1 MGHARPSRQKEGT
14 AWKSKPMVCPI
25 NQNDLNWRLAKSFCG
40 SQTTEASTN
49 NHHAGYARVW
59 GFSFAD
65 RDTISVRHCSVFF
78 PSFSQACGAGSF
90 TKFRAPTSDSQTACR
105 ACHFLPITSFF
116 RSLLSSS
123 AALVL
128 TVVPSH
134 SRRGTTGLCLCR
146 ESKET

>member
-1 MGHARPSRQKEGT
+1 MGHARNSRQKEGT

-65 RDTISVRHCSVFF
+65 RDTISVHHCSVFL
-78 PSFSQACGAGSF
+78 PSFSQACGPRNF
-90 TKFRAPTSDSQTACR
+90 TKFRAYQRFTDSR
-105 ACHFLPITSFF
+105 GCHSLPITSFF
-116 RSLLSSS
+116 RSLLLPF

-128 TVVPSH
+128 TMVPSR
-134 SRRGTTGLCLCR
+134 SRRGTTGLCLHPG
-146 ESKET
+146 SKGR

>member
-1 MGHARPSRQKEGT
+1 MGDARPSRQKEST

-25 NQNDLNWRLAKSFCG
+25 NQNDLDWRVAKSFCG
-40 SQTTEASTN
+40 RQTAEASTN
-49 NHHAGYARVW
+49 NHHVGYARVW

-78 PSFSQACGAGSF
+78 PSFACGPRRF
-90 TKFRAPTSDSQTACR
+90 TKSRAPTSDSQTACR
-105 ACHFLPITSFF
+105 ACHFLPITSSS
-116 RSLLSSS
+116 RSLLLPF
-123 AALVL
+123 AALVP
-128 TVVPSH
+128 TMVPSH